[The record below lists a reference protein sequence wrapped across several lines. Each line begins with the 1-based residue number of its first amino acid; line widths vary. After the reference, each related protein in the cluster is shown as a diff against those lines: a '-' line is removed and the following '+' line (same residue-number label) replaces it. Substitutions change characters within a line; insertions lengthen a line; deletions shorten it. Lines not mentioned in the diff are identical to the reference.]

1 MAVKKGDVVPEFE
14 LPTSEG
20 KKIFLPD
27 FKGKS
32 VVLYFYPKD
41 QTSGC
46 TAEAC
51 SFRDHKDAFDALDAE
66 IVGVSPDS
74 KASHEKFKQDYDLP
88 FTLVVDESHRLAEA
102 FGVWKE
108 KEKDGKVYHGNER
121 ATFVIDKEGHVAN
134 VYHDVNVDGHVEE
147 ALQYIKENMS

>member
-1 MAVKKGDVVPEFE
+1 MAVKKGDFVPELE
-14 LPTSEG
+14 LITSEG
-20 KKIFLPD
+20 EKIFLPD
-27 FKGKS
+27 FKGQS

-41 QTSGC
+41 KTSGC

-51 SFRDHKDAFDALDAE
+51 SFRDHKETFDALDTE
-66 IVGVSPDS
+66 IIGVSPDS
-74 KASHEKFKQDYDLP
+74 KESHEEFKKDYNLP

-121 ATFVIDKEGHVAN
+121 ATFIIDKEGYIAK
-134 VYHDVNVDGHVEE
+134 VYRDVDVDGHVED
-147 ALQYIKENMS
+147 ALQYIKEHMS